1 MKNDK
6 IKEQGKKAKDK
17 AKGFIGEFKEF
28 VSRGNVV
35 DMAVGV
41 VVGTAFTAIVNSLV
55 KEVIMPFVGWLI
67 GDMDFS
73 NFKWILKPAEG
84 ETPEVA
90 ILYGSFINQV
100 INFFIIAFVIFTVVK
115 MLNSFKRKKA
125 EEVVEE
131 AAEEPAP
138 SEEVVLLTE
147 IRDLLKK

>member
-1 MKNDK
+1 M
-6 IKEQGKKAKDK
+6 KDK

-55 KEVIMPFVGWLI
+55 KDIIMPFIGWLI
-67 GDMDFS
+67 GGMDFS
-73 NFKWILKPAEG
+73 AYKLVLKAAEG
-84 ETPEVA
+84 DTPENA

-100 INFFIIAFVIFTVVK
+100 INFFILAFVVFTVVK
-115 MLNSFKRKKA
+115 VLNSLKRKKP
-125 EEVVEE
+125 EVIEV
-131 AAEEPAP
+131 AAEEEPKP
-138 SEEVVLLTE
+138 SEDIVLLTE

>member
-1 MKNDK
+1 MQKSV
-6 IKEQGKKAKDK
+6 IAESGKKVQNK

-55 KEVIMPFVGWLI
+55 KEIIMPFVGWLI
-67 GDMDFS
+67 GGMDFS
-73 NFKWILKPAEG
+73 NFKLVLKAAEG

-90 ILYGSFINQV
+90 ILYGNFINNV
-100 INFFIIAFVIFTVVK
+100 INFFILAFVVFTVVK
-115 MLNSFKRKKA
+115 ILNSFKRKKV
-125 EEVVEE
+125 EEV
-131 AAEEPAP
+131 AEEPVEEPVP

>member
-1 MKNDK
+1 MK
-6 IKEQGKKAKDK
+6 KEKNGKKARNK

-67 GDMDFS
+67 GGMDFS
-73 NFKWILKPAEG
+73 NFKWVLKAAEG
-84 ETPEVA
+84 ENPEVA
-90 ILYGSFINQV
+90 ILYGNFINNV
-100 INFFIIAFVIFTVVK
+100 INFFILAFVVFVVVK
-115 MLNSFKRKKA
+115 ILNAFKRKKEEEI
-125 EEVVEE
+125 EEVV
-131 AAEEPAP
+131 AEEPVP